1 MKINEKTVRDIINNN
16 NNEKSNLLAILTD
29 IQKEYNWL
37 PPQALKIVAE
47 ELGMHLI
54 DVYGVA
60 SFYHAFS
67 LSPRGKHVVTV
78 CQGTACHVRGA
89 PFILD
94 RIKNQ
99 LGVNPGCTTKD
110 EQFTLE
116 TVNCLGA
123 CALAPIVVVDG
134 DYHGQA
140 TVQKADGMLARY
152 SKRRSQRKASKT
164 KKKQMRKTKKSNKS
178 TPKKRKKT
186 IKKKVAKSSKKN
198 IVTTKK
204 KSIAQKKATRK
215 QTKRSERK

>member
-1 MKINEKTVRDIINNN
+1 MKINEKTVRAIITKN

-29 IQKEYNWL
+29 IQNEYNWL
-37 PPQALKIVAE
+37 PPQALKVVAE

-67 LSPRGKHVVTV
+67 LYPRGKHVVTV

-89 PFILD
+89 PYVLG
-94 RIKNQ
+94 RIKDK
-99 LGVNPGCTTKD
+99 LGVEPGCTTKD
-110 EQFTLE
+110 DQFTLE

-140 TVQKADGMLARY
+140 TVQKTDALLMKYSRKKATKGAKTAKKKT
-152 SKRRSQRKASKT
+152 SKRRSPA
-164 KKKQMRKTKKSNKS
+164 KKKQSRLKKKPVRKI
-178 TPKKRKKT
+178 KKT
-186 IKKKVAKSSKKN
+186 MKRKSSKK
-198 IVTTKK
+198 TT
-204 KSIAQKKATRK
+204 SRR
-215 QTKRSERK
+215 RSREK